1 MSKQERQ
8 DGARANTRDAK
19 RRCEEEEEDRHARQN
34 PQRRGRNKLNV
45 WRSLMSLQI
54 LSTVPLGPKHA
65 RISVCVGARVCV
77 CVCLHLWN
85 TGLCII
91 YQTAVSFVLPFTL
104 RARSRANRDPSQR
117 EWQPPKRFNWRL
129 KQLIMPSLSLQSN
142 YLSMEGMLT
151 RLIC

>member
-77 CVCLHLWN
+77 CVCVPAPLKHRAVHNLSDSCQ
-85 TGLCII
+85 LCTPI
-91 YQTAVSFVLPFTL
+91 YFASQIPCQQGPEPAGMTAT
-104 RARSRANRDPSQR
+104 
-117 EWQPPKRFNWRL
+117 ET
-129 KQLIMPSLSLQSN
+129 I
-142 YLSMEGMLT
+142 
-151 RLIC
+151 